1 MPQALID
8 TIGHTRTFI
17 IKISQHNLDGKTQ
30 ALTVTKVLSPEVPAP
45 EGIIEENVDEV
56 PVEERGESADETVK
70 RSSDVIESGETKGAK
85 CG

>member
-8 TIGHTRTFI
+8 TIGQTRTFV

-45 EGIIEENVDEV
+45 SV
-56 PVEERGESADETVK
+56 P
-70 RSSDVIESGETKGAK
+70 DVANGFLVLFFFILIKAVLCFFLLLDFVIAAFEPW
-85 CG
+85 CF